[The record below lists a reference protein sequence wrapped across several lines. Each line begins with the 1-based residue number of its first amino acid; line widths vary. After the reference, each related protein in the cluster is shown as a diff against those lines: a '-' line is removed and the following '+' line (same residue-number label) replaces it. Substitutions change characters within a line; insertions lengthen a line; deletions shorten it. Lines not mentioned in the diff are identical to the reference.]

1 MEAMGTA
8 CQEGARQFPDEPM
21 AVLSSGARADASRGA
36 KADASD
42 GPKPMYLAARSALC
56 SEVGH
61 ALIVEW
67 A

>member
-8 CQEGARQFPDEPM
+8 CQEGARQFPDGPI
-21 AVLSSGARADASRGA
+21 AVLSSGARADASDDRR
-36 KADASD
+36 
-42 GPKPMYLAARSALC
+42 PMYLAARSALC

-61 ALIVEW
+61 ALIVEG